1 MSGLNESGGKCRS
14 GRMRQGKR
22 YLRGALCQ
30 MAWAISHTIS
40 YTKDKYPSALFYRLA
55 GRHGV
60 KEANL
65 AVACQVLRIMFHI
78 IRDGG
83 LYREVGGDYFDRLH
97 RSALNTSL

>member
-1 MSGLNESGGKCRS
+1 MAANAEVGECAKGSGICAALYARWP
-14 GRMRQGKR
+14 GRFR
-22 YLRGALCQ
+22 
-30 MAWAISHTIS
+30 IP
-40 YTKDKYPSALFYRLA
+40 KDKYPSALFYRLA

-83 LYREVGGDYFDRLH
+83 VYREVGGDYFDRLH